1 MVDEIQA
8 VIGELSSVTSNIKPE
23 EFTALARAIME
34 AERVFVAGMGRSGLV
49 IKSFAMR
56 LMHMGKAAYVVGDIT
71 TPPIREK
78 DLLLVASGSG
88 NTMSLVS
95 MARKARAV
103 GAGVALV
110 TIHPESQLGELADC
124 MLTIS
129 APAKAD
135 GYTAS
140 ISAQPMATLFEQGML
155 IMLDS
160 MVLRLMS
167 TMGTDA
173 DAMFRNHANLE

>member
-1 MVDEIQA
+1 M
-8 VIGELSSVTSNIKPE
+8 
-23 EFTALARAIME
+23 
-34 AERVFVAGMGRSGLV
+34 
-49 IKSFAMR
+49 
-56 LMHMGKAAYVVGDIT
+56 GDIT
-71 TPPIREK
+71 TPPIREG

-103 GAGVALV
+103 GAGIALI

-135 GYTAS
+135 GYAAG

-155 IMLDS
+155 ILLDS
-160 MVLRLMS
+160 MVLRLMAA
-167 TMGTDA
+167 TGMDA